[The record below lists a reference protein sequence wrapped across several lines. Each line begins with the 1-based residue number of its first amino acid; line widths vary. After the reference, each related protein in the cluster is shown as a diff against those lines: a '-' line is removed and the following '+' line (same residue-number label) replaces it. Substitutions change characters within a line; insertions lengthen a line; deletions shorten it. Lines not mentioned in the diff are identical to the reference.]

1 MNIYYTYAYLRK
13 DGTPYYIGKG
23 KGKRKFSVSAHNIKP
38 PSDKSRIIILE
49 SNLTDIGALAL
60 ERRYIRWYGRIDLGT
75 GILRNM
81 TDGGDGA
88 SGMIISQETRN
99 KISKANTGKKRTP
112 EQKLKYSLNNCN
124 KNPAVRKKRSDSLS
138 KLNYIVT
145 DPNGKIYKV
154 KNLSEFCREHNLLR
168 SSMREIYTG
177 RYSQHKGWH
186 CKLDQASGS

>member
-1 MNIYYTYAYLRK
+1 MNNYYTYAYLRK

-23 KGKRKFSVSAHNIKP
+23 KGRRKYSVTDHNIKP
-38 PSDKSRIIILE
+38 PRDKSRIVILE
-49 SNLTDIGALAL
+49 SNLTNIGALAL
-60 ERRYIRWYGRIDLGT
+60 ERRYIKWYGRIDLGT

-88 SGMIISQETRN
+88 SGMIISQETRD
-99 KISKANTGKKRTP
+99 KISKANKGKKRTP

-124 KNPAVRKKRSDSLS
+124 KDPAVRKKKADSLS
-138 KLNYIVT
+138 KLNYIIT

-168 SSMREIYTG
+168 ASMREIYTG

-186 CKLDQASGS
+186 CKLDHASGS